1 MKNTLIKFS
10 VFLTF
15 FFLSTTF
22 ISAKSDVTVTELDR
36 MDGDTLIIPFST
48 GWGGNTNPGGGMPT
62 PIYRPTF
69 AQTCDK
75 IIVLSSYQ
83 MTIPYIIYK
92 EGETTPT
99 AQGNISVIPPCS
111 DVISISQWEEGN
123 YTIYITLAGRVF
135 YGTFSIE

>member
-36 MDGDTLIIPFST
+36 MDGDTLIIPFGT
-48 GWGGNTNPGGGMPT
+48 DWNPGGGHNGGHPT